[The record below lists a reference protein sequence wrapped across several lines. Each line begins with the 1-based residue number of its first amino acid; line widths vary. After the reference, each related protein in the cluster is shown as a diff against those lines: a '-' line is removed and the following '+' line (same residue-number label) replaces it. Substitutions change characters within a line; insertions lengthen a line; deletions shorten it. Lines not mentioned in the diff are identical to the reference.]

1 MVTSTA
7 TATTAATVITT
18 MESYGRWEC
27 VTDDPP
33 WAARDGAGAVT
44 FRGRMWLM
52 GGWNHTD
59 PVLFPDAN
67 GQTSSEVWSSADGA
81 SWTLEVAEAPWPS
94 RHCSGFLVHDDA
106 IWLVGGDNGRGP
118 YQKDVWRSSNGV
130 EWELVSAA
138 TVCPSHLATRSSD
151 APTAAANRCWPRG
164 RGRTGRST

>member
-1 MVTSTA
+1 MVTS
-7 TATTAATVITT
+7 TAATVITT
-18 MESYGRWEC
+18 MPESYGRWEC

-59 PVLFPDAN
+59 PVRFPDAN

-138 TVCPSHLATRSSD
+138 TVCPTSRHQAVV
-151 APTAAANRCWPRG
+151 
-164 RGRTGRST
+164 